1 MLYLFL
7 AFEEKQEK
15 NRCFHTTELPF
26 EWGVCVWRGG
36 GGEDGLNRFQKSKD
50 FTGEKLEE
58 VKWSDP
64 DGIKSGVVPDTQ

>member
-1 MLYLFL
+1 M
-7 AFEEKQEK
+7 
-15 NRCFHTTELPF
+15 RC
-26 EWGVCVWRGG
+26 VCVAGRGWE
-36 GGEDGLNRFQKSKD
+36 GEDGLNRFQKSKD

>member
-7 AFEEKQEK
+7 AFKEKQEK

-26 EWGVCVWRGG
+26 EWGVCVGR
-36 GGEDGLNRFQKSKD
+36 GLNRFQKSKD

-64 DGIKSGVVPDTQ
+64 DGIKSGVVPGTQ